1 VTTTMAGTQPIAP
14 REARV
19 AHRPHWGWWVVTG
32 IVLLCVAALAKSL
45 ASNRNLQ
52 WNVVGQYFFSSKLL
66 SGLLLTIELT
76 VLAMAIGIALGGIT
90 AVMRLSPIRILS
102 AVALAYTWFFRGTP
116 LLVQIIFWYN
126 IAALF
131 QKITIAVPFGGPTL
145 WSANTNS
152 VVTGFVA
159 AVLALGL
166 NEGAYMSEIVR
177 GGIISVDQGQQEAA
191 KALGMRS
198 RRIMRRIILPQ
209 AMRVI
214 VPPTGNQVIG
224 MLKSTA
230 LVSVASVQEL
240 LYSAQLIYNRTFQTI
255 PLLIVASL
263 WYLLVTTVLSVGQY
277 FIERHFARGNR
288 TLPPTPWQRLRTA
301 VDNMHGALQARVE
314 RSAS

>member
-1 VTTTMAGTQPIAP
+1 M
-14 REARV
+14 
-19 AHRPHWGWWVVTG
+19 
-32 IVLLCVAALAKSL
+32 
-45 ASNRNLQ
+45 
-52 WNVVGQYFFSSKLL
+52 
-66 SGLLLTIELT
+66 
-76 VLAMAIGIALGGIT
+76 
-90 AVMRLSPIRILS
+90 
-102 AVALAYTWFFRGTP
+102 
-116 LLVQIIFWYN
+116 
-126 IAALF
+126 
-131 QKITIAVPFGGPTL
+131 
-145 WSANTNS
+145 SANTNS

-177 GGIISVDQGQQEAA
+177 GGIISVDQGQQEAGT
-191 KALGMRS
+191 ALGMRS

-255 PLLIVASL
+255 PLLIVAAL

-288 TLPPTPWQRLRTA
+288 NALPPTPWQRLRTA
-301 VDNMHGALQARVE
+301 VDNMRGALKARVE

>member
-1 VTTTMAGTQPIAP
+1 M
-14 REARV
+14 
-19 AHRPHWGWWVVTG
+19 
-32 IVLLCVAALAKSL
+32 
-45 ASNRNLQ
+45 
-52 WNVVGQYFFSSKLL
+52 
-66 SGLLLTIELT
+66 
-76 VLAMAIGIALGGIT
+76 
-90 AVMRLSPIRILS
+90 
-102 AVALAYTWFFRGTP
+102 
-116 LLVQIIFWYN
+116 
-126 IAALF
+126 
-131 QKITIAVPFGGPTL
+131 
-145 WSANTNS
+145 
-152 VVTGFVA
+152 VTGFVA

-177 GGIISVDQGQQEAA
+177 GGIISVDQGQQEAGT
-191 KALGMRS
+191 ALGMRS

-255 PLLIVASL
+255 PLLIVAAL

-288 TLPPTPWQRLRTA
+288 NALPPTPWQRLRTA
-301 VDNMHGALQARVE
+301 VDNMRGALKARVE